1 MWWFFFIL
9 FILISILSSVTV
21 YYALRRINQYENL
34 ILQFQNIITIAT
46 QKMKTIDDSGHF
58 EADDEVGFFFEQL
71 KDIQLLLNNVFEN
84 EKNIDNENNKENEDG
99 QEKEKK

>member
-9 FILISILSSVTV
+9 FILISILSSITV

-34 ILQFQNIITIAT
+34 ILQFQNIIAIAT

-58 EADDEVGFFFEQL
+58 ESDDEVGFFFEQL
-71 KDIQLLLNNVFEN
+71 KDIQILLNNVFE
-84 EKNIDNENNKENEDG
+84 ENIDNENNEENKDG
-99 QEKEKK
+99 QKKEEK